1 MQSWI
6 FQHADLLLINII
18 IIICIFFIDNCFKTV
33 YIYLKYIGL

>member
-18 IIICIFFIDNCFKTV
+18 IIICIFFLLTIV
-33 YIYLKYIGL
+33 LKQFTFIWNI